1 MNDVYNFDKTALF
14 YRLQTNKT
22 LASGSFNGDGDS

>member
-1 MNDVYNFDKTALF
+1 MNDVYNFDETALF

-22 LASGSFNGDGDS
+22 LASGSFNSDGDS